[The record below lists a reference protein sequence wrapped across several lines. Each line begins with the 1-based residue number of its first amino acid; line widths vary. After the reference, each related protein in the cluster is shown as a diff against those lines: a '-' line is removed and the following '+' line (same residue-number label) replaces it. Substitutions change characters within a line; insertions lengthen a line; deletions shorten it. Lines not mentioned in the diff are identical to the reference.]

1 MKIIVKFLAVVLIS
15 MAANVVNAQT
25 SKKDDVAQLSASDSV
40 KIVKV
45 IAKNQNLWDEDKAM
59 VLDLLKQ
66 KNKPEKGV
74 IIDDGEFVRKA
85 QKGDDW
91 TAYISNQHGSYWLTY
106 VVRRKDKFVGRIDV
120 RLE

>member
-15 MAANVVNAQT
+15 MAADVVNAQT

-45 IAKNQNLWDEDKAM
+45 IAKNQNLLDEDKAM

-74 IIDDGEFVRKA
+74 IIDDEEFVRKA

-91 TAYISNQHGSYWLTY
+91 TAYISNQYGSYWLTY